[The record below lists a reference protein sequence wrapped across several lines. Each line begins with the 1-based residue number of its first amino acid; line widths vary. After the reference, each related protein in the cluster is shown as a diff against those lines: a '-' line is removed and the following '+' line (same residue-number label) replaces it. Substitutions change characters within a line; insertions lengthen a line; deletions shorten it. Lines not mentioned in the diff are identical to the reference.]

1 MPSHESKRGRGILGT
16 DTQRTDTQQRRRGK
30 TEAEIGGLLPRAR
43 GCLESPEAGGR
54 RNTNSLSVFGGSV
67 ALLAP

>member
-1 MPSHESKRGRGILGT
+1 MPSVFIR
-16 DTQRTDTQQRRRGK
+16 DTQRTDTQQRRRRK

-43 GCLESPEAGGR
+43 GCLESPEAGGY